1 MPAVRRLSLQTI
13 RVRLTAALAAAL
25 LPVLILGA
33 LQAAIGCQ
41 REGQALRQ
49 NLGFAATRSAAVAR
63 ARMEGADV
71 LLQTLAPGAVGFQC
85 AQRLG
90 QVAERIPGY
99 LNLIRFDRQG
109 RVVCSAHTVPP
120 DAARSGRPWFR
131 QLALGGNVAITRE
144 TGPVYALEP
153 SVLAA
158 VRAVDAQGTFDGVV
172 VAVIALSSLRP
183 SLEDP
188 SLPRGAEVGL
198 VEKSGRFITMTQ
210 ARAFPKLP
218 ANWRTQVQAQGSMV
232 WYGRDAADQR
242 RVYSAAPVIADEVYV
257 VLSAPSPGLLSW
269 ARLNPLTSI
278 AFPLLTFALALL
290 AVSFAAVRVVVRWIT
305 YLRRIA
311 IIYGRG
317 RFSVRPLQ
325 AEQMPPEI
333 RDLAE
338 TLEDMADAIGKRD
351 ATLRENLAQKDALMR
366 EIHHRV
372 RNNLQVI
379 TSLLNI
385 QQRALSDPGARS
397 AIGDTRQRI
406 GALALIYRTLYQGED
421 LREIDLRPF
430 LVELTAQLVS
440 GGRAQGF
447 EVRTELS
454 VDPLVIDPDRLAPL
468 ALFAVEAITNAQK
481 HAFADR
487 GGVLGLTFRV
497 RDGSAELVITDDGA
511 ANVDGFSAIG
521 VGRTLMSAFAQQ
533 LQGEAELYQND
544 HGGVTARLVF
554 PTPDTL
560 KP

>member
-1 MPAVRRLSLQTI
+1 M
-13 RVRLTAALAAAL
+13 
-25 LPVLILGA
+25 
-33 LQAAIGCQ
+33 
-41 REGQALRQ
+41 
-49 NLGFAATRSAAVAR
+49 AR
-63 ARMEGADV
+63 A
-71 LLQTLAPGAVGFQC
+71 
-85 AQRLG
+85 
-90 QVAERIPGY
+90 
-99 LNLIRFDRQG
+99 
-109 RVVCSAHTVPP
+109 
-120 DAARSGRPWFR
+120 
-131 QLALGGNVAITRE
+131 
-144 TGPVYALEP
+144 
-153 SVLAA
+153 
-158 VRAVDAQGTFDGVV
+158 
-172 VAVIALSSLRP
+172 
-183 SLEDP
+183 
-188 SLPRGAEVGL
+188 
-198 VEKSGRFITMTQ
+198 
-210 ARAFPKLP
+210 
-218 ANWRTQVQAQGSMV
+218 
-232 WYGRDAADQR
+232 
-242 RVYSAAPVIADEVYV
+242 

-290 AVSFAAVRVVVRWIT
+290 AVSFAADRVVVRWIT

-351 ATLRENLAQKDALMR
+351 TTLRENLAQKDALMR

-421 LREIDLRPF
+421 LRQIDLRPF
-430 LVELTAQLVS
+430 LVELTTQLVS
-440 GGRAQGF
+440 GGRAEGL

-481 HAFADR
+481 HAFAHR
-487 GGVLGLTFRV
+487 GGVLGVTFRV
-497 RDGSAELVITDDGA
+497 RDGSAELEITDDGVSSA
-511 ANVDGFSAIG
+511 DGLNAIG

-533 LQGEAELYQND
+533 LQGQADLHQNGQ
-544 HGGVTARLVF
+544 GGVTARLRF
-554 PTPDTL
+554 PTPDTATS
-560 KP
+560 